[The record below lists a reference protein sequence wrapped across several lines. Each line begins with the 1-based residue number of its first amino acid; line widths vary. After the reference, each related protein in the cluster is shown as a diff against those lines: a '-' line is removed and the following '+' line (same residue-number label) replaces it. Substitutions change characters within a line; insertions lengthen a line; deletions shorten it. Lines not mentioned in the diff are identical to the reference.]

1 MYRLGRFLQF
11 VGLFVILP
19 LAMAGQMLERIS
31 VKEMLL
37 LAALGVGVFYVGYVV
52 QQSGRPH

>member
-19 LAMAGQMLERIS
+19 LAMAGNMMDRID

-37 LAALGVGVFYVGYVV
+37 LAGTGVGVFYVGWLI
-52 QQSGRPH
+52 QQSGRSP